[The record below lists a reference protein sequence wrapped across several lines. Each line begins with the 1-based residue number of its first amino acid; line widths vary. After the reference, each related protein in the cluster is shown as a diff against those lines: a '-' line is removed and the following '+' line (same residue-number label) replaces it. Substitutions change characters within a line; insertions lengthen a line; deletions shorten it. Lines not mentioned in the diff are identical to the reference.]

1 MEENAPGGGIS
12 KAAGRQWRRRRWWG
26 RVDERVHSLS
36 KKGLGLSQD
45 FHNGIKA
52 ERVG

>member
-1 MEENAPGGGIS
+1 MRGNAQGGGFS
-12 KAAGRQWRRRRWWG
+12 GAAGEGW
-26 RVDERVHSLS
+26 VDERVHSR

-52 ERVG
+52 ERGG